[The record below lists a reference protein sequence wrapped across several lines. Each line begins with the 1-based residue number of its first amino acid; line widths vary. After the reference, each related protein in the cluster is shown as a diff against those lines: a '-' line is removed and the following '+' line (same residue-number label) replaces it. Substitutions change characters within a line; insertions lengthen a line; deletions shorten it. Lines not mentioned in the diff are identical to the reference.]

1 MSLSFDNLMTL
12 AALGLLIV
20 LRFDARRFGAADFD
34 DEEDIND
41 WRGWASRLTWY
52 GLGILLVAICYFVFV
67 QPDTLLHMRLG
78 EPKLIALLWGLA
90 LGFVGAVGAVAY
102 SWWRF
107 GVINLPVARA
117 YPVGLINSLATAFI
131 DEATF
136 RGVLLG
142 LLLWSNWP
150 PVYAVA
156 FQAVVYA
163 LATRLGGAG
172 RPRSL
177 LIVWLGMGLL
187 NGMLTV
193 ITGGIG
199 AALLAHALTRFAVF
213 VATGHAGQ
221 VTPSAASE
229 EEDREE
235 VELPDGGGLDA
246 VPERAPGES
255 SYLRPIE

>member
-1 MSLSFDNLMTL
+1 VTFSFENLMTL

-34 DEEDIND
+34 DEIEIYD
-41 WRGWASRLTWY
+41 WRMWARRLAWY
-52 GLGILLVAICYFVFV
+52 GLGIVLVFVCYFVFV
-67 QPDTLLHMRLG
+67 QPDTLLHLG
-78 EPKLIALLWGLA
+78 MGPDRGLTLLAGIGGALLGAGGAGVYA
-90 LGFVGAVGAVAY
+90 L
-102 SWWRF
+102 WRF
-107 GVINLPVARA
+107 GAFNLPVGRDYAI
-117 YPVGLINSLATAFI
+117 GLLNSVATAFI

-150 PVYAVA
+150 PVYAIA

-177 LIVWLGMGLL
+177 LALWLGVGLL
-187 NGMLTV
+187 NGVLTV

-199 AALLAHALTRFAVF
+199 AAFLAHALTRFAIF

-221 VTPSAASE
+221 VTPSTASE
-229 EEDREE
+229 DEAYEKTESDDAG
-235 VELPDGGGLDA
+235 PLDV
-246 VPERAPGES
+246 VPERAPGGN
-255 SYLRPIE
+255 LRPIE

>member
-1 MSLSFDNLMTL
+1 MTLSFDNLMTL

-34 DEEDIND
+34 DEAQITD
-41 WRGWASRLTWY
+41 WRVWARRLTWY
-52 GLGILLVAICYFVFV
+52 GLGILLVFVCYFVFV
-67 QPDTLLHMRLG
+67 QPETLLHLKLG
-78 EPKLIALLWGLA
+78 EPRPTAILAGLGTGLLG
-90 LGFVGAVGAVAY
+90 GAAAAAY
-102 SWWRF
+102 AWWRF
-107 GVINLPVARA
+107 GQFNLPDLRA
-117 YPVGLINSLATAFI
+117 YPVGLLSSVATAFI
-131 DEATF
+131 DEAAF

-142 LLLWSNWP
+142 LLLFSNWP
-150 PVYAVA
+150 PIYAVA

-172 RPRSL
+172 RPRGL
-177 LIVWLGMGLL
+177 LGLWLVMGLV
-187 NGMLTV
+187 NGGLTF

-221 VTPSAASE
+221 VTPSAASQ

-235 VELPDGGGLDA
+235 VDTSDQGGLDA
-246 VPERAPGES
+246 VPERAPGSS